1 MVKYVMV
8 ATVNIQSDDFNLT
21 DRNPGSGA
29 SLLAATLYQEH
40 PDINL
45 LPTSVTLA
53 PKWPRI

>member
-1 MVKYVMV
+1 MV

-53 PKWPRI
+53 PCMVSYKIS